1 MRKPVKIQAFTL
13 TEMLLVLAI
22 STVVAGLA
30 FSIIS
35 LFGRNIQAIQNN
47 YAHTTD
53 IRLFEEQLTVDF
65 NRFQTITFN
74 KDTETLKFKTPLD
87 SVQYTF
93 DLDHVRR
100 GEDTLIKGPH
110 SKILYSLGKMAEG
123 GIVDAVKIEWG
134 EDRNPLFVYRENDAF
149 HYMNSHGN

>member
-1 MRKPVKIQAFTL
+1 MRKLVKIQAFTL

-35 LFGRNIQAIQNN
+35 LFGRNIQAIQSN
-47 YAHTTD
+47 YAHTTE

-65 NRFQTITFN
+65 NRFQTIVFD
-74 KDTETLKFKTPLD
+74 KDTETLKLKTPLD

-93 DLDHVRR
+93 DLDHIRR
-100 GEDTLIKGPH
+100 GEDTLIQGPH
-110 SKILYSLGKMAEG
+110 SKTLFRQGKTVSG
-123 GIVDAVKIEWG
+123 GILDAVKIEWG
-134 EDRNPLFVYRENDAF
+134 EDRNPLFFYRENDAF
-149 HYMNSHGN
+149 HYMNAHGN